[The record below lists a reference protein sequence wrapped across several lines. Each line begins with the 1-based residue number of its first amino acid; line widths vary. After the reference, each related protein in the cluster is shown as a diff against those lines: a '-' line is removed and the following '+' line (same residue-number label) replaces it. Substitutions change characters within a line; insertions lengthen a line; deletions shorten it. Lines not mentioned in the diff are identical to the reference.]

1 MPVSWVTNGIWRA
14 VNQYGTS
21 RSTEMNVNA
30 SPSPTTARAAIA
42 AGSDSV
48 NASDSWPMTIRLPPD
63 RIITFEPKRS
73 SNRPAGIW
81 AAA

>member
-48 NASDSWPMTIRLPPD
+48 NASDS
-63 RIITFEPKRS
+63 
-73 SNRPAGIW
+73 
-81 AAA
+81 